1 MNATTWPEGHP
12 KSTGYP
18 FNWRKD
24 PEPAKELTKLEKN
37 RAYQRSYW
45 NKKTAAEKAAAI
57 LTVNK
62 PSEIAAST
70 RGANIRADQIR
81 RGGI

>member
-37 RAYQRSYW
+37 RAYQR
-45 NKKTAAEKAAAI
+45 
-57 LTVNK
+57 
-62 PSEIAAST
+62 
-70 RGANIRADQIR
+70 
-81 RGGI
+81 